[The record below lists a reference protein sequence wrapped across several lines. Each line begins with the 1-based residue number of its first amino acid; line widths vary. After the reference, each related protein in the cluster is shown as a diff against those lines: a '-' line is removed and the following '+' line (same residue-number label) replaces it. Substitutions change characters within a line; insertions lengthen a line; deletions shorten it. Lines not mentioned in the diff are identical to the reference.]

1 MRCTGH
7 KQVYATLFCGIQ
19 YYMHRKK
26 SKYRHVL
33 INKKK
38 YYFYKIS
45 WLDITADGGHATAD
59 EFDKFEC
66 SKMVSFGYIY
76 KKTKRFIWTFASYDQ
91 KDEAYSDRNIF
102 PTGVITGM
110 EKLNVE
116 SRQNYCG
123 LSGDGVVGV
132 ALFSLY
138 ECVLDVDLFSFNCS
152 GCLSSVL
159 LDSFLVGGVIF
170 KIGA

>member
-1 MRCTGH
+1 MGCASH
-7 KQVYATLFCGIQ
+7 KCVYTNLFCGIQ

-26 SKYRHVL
+26 SKYRHVV

-45 WLDITADGGHATAD
+45 WVDITADGGHATAD

-76 KKTKRFIWTFASYDQ
+76 KKTKRFIWTFASYDS

-102 PTGVITGM
+102 PRGVITGM
-110 EKLNVE
+110 ERLNVE
-116 SRQNYCG
+116 SRQSYYSF
-123 LSGDGVVGV
+123 SGIGVDG
-132 ALFSLY
+132 ANLFSLD
-138 ECVLDVDLFSFNCS
+138 ECVLDV
-152 GCLSSVL
+152 
-159 LDSFLVGGVIF
+159 
-170 KIGA
+170 